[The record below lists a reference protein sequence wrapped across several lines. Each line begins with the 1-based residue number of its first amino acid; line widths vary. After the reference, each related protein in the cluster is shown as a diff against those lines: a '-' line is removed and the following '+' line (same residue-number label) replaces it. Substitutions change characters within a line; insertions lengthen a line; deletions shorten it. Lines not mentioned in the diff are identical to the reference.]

1 MPSDCLVL
9 QIEEFNKETNV
20 GDHKIYIVFDKNEN
34 HYVLR
39 GKRNNTSEIKFNPY
53 SFESDSKS
61 DIVDFLSFIMATDDL
76 LNYRLYNKSD
86 LPWVSNDITFEDL
99 HCSLTESDELVGYD
113 MDKFS
118 KKRLTKRISFL
129 RTIYNFY

>member
-9 QIEEFNKETNV
+9 QIEEVNKETNV

-39 GKRNNTSEIKFNPY
+39 GKRNDTSAIKFNPY

-61 DIVDFLSFIMATDDL
+61 DIVDFLSFIMETDDL
-76 LNYRLYNKSD
+76 LNYRLYNNSD
-86 LPWVSNDITFEDL
+86 LPWESNDITFEDL
-99 HCSLTESDELVGYD
+99 DETLTESDELVGYD

-129 RTIYNFY
+129 RKIYNFY